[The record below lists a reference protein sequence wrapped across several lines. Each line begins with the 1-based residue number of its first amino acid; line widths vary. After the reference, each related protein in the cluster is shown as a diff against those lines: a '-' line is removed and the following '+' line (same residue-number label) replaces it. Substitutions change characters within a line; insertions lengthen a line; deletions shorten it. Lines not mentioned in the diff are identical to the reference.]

1 MIEIVLIS
9 ILVIIIIAIIN
20 STHSFYGKN
29 NNPKIHL
36 DSPRIVHELLPENY
50 AMLRENP
57 RFDPLSPS
65 PRIRLDDSCTDE
77 RKTPWGNSLPP
88 ISKRTRSP
96 RTTSGFSGRALKRG
110 ASGKLDSTRESRAI
124 LILEIESVARWKSS
138 TDVTISR
145 RRLEE
150 SERGTRVT
158 DARVQRE
165 FIPRRVPNCDPST
178 PRDTRGSPYFNFS
191 TDSNPKNAEGFRKFG
206 LKKQNLFRFKR
217 QLKKQLEL
225 KKQNL

>member
-1 MIEIVLIS
+1 MKEQQS
-9 ILVIIIIAIIN
+9 ENTSRFTSNRPCPWIIARKLRN
-20 STHSFYGKN
+20 ASRKPSFRSPFSFPAHPTRRLLYGWK
-29 NNPKIHL
+29 
-36 DSPRIVHELLPENY
+36 EN
-50 AMLRENP
+50 AV
-57 RFDPLSPS
+57 
-65 PRIRLDDSCTDE
+65 
-77 RKTPWGNSLPP
+77 RKFCAP

-110 ASGKLDSTRESRAI
+110 ASGKLDSTRQSRAI

-178 PRDTRGSPYFNFS
+178 PRDARGSPYFNFS
-191 TDSNPKNAEGFRKFG
+191 TDSNPKNTEGFRKFG
-206 LKKQNLFRFKR
+206 LKKQNLSRFKR